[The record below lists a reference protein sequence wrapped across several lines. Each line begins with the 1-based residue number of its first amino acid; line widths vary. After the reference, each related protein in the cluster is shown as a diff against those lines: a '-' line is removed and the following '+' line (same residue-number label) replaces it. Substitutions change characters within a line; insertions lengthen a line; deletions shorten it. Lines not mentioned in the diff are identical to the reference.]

1 MAGLASKL
9 YKELTGEEYDKPNTN
24 SSDTNSKTFQKITG
38 SSNSSATYA
47 SQTERFFK
55 ELTGSNYLSSSSSIT
70 TNNINTDT
78 QPKGKKSFWSKVIN
92 KPSYFDDG
100 WDVGDIPRS
109 LVSTVGQG
117 LTNVGKGFIGSL
129 ESVIDFGGYAIKDIL
144 DAFNTDTTDLGDF
157 LDWNMTSTLFGEN
170 DVANNLEVIN
180 RMRERKGLP
189 KWNSST
195 NENLFWGESA
205 EKPGTWGDDLTKKS
219 LAGTWIRG
227 AEEGIGNLGGLALIG
242 AGASQIVGAALPS
255 TAPTA
260 ALQAAGK
267 YSTSQLAGSMF
278 ASYAMGYSA
287 TRSQAKREGYSDIDA
302 KRAGIIGGVAETIS
316 EQMFDA
322 VKGIA
327 ATGWGSAV
335 TRFASKA
342 IPAGIKTSVNKF
354 FNTAA
359 GEIILSFLEEG
370 SEEVFSNVF
379 TSIGNNIAYYFDNSY
394 LANGMENQ
402 TGNLFIDAKNA
413 ALSEESLDAFIS
425 AGLTAGFLAGDTYIR
440 NQQKEQIIEAY
451 AKDNNISKEEA
462 QAILDGKE
470 QEQGQSEETIQ
481 STIYDNTN
489 TLLNVEEISQMTDI
503 PALKTLIIKLKEDL
517 TNSDINIRDISTEAL
532 QPLVDRINAA
542 QARLDELLAKESE
555 SVKAEVYND
564 ALNEMEKSID
574 NPNDSP
580 VVKAEKIRQ
589 VNKSAETIDDT
600 QNIIKVGEN
609 KKQVRVRDNQVEEDA
624 IGYINAWNQERLSQ
638 GLKPITIIQRSDWSQ
653 EQVRIAEALE
663 AFGRHAIFARDL
675 PGSFV
680 TAETSGETNLS
691 QVLFIN
697 DKNINGLISKS
708 NVTKDS
714 QSMMYAVGHEMFH
727 SLKFEKPEV
736 YNDLVDYVANTI
748 SIDQIIKFMG
758 MYDPK
763 DTQGLLKDM
772 QIDGKF
778 NIEEVLANP
787 KKYAAQY
794 QALFTIAEEMTANE
808 FGGMFTDT
816 EYMTNMAQKAPN
828 LFTKIVEA
836 IKEFFADLDKP
847 IYNSPLTQL
856 QITTLRDN
864 FESIMRDVDNSLS
877 TTKGKVEAIEQ
888 TKVNGLEQNGTKND
902 VQNDE
907 RADTQS
913 ITAEKKE
920 QSKPVRQ
927 KKSVTKWASVKEAF
941 NKANESK
948 DVDDLNSARDIY
960 EQYLSEGRAR
970 SAGFEVGLDNLEN
983 EILGE
988 NEPQVEESVESK
1000 KKPLEKPKNTVQKG
1014 DSTRQKSE
1022 KLTKEV
1028 NLGVQVEKPT
1038 RQVLKKETTQKTKLP
1053 IKETP
1058 VERPSYIKSFDNDVR
1073 SDGSNAYFVFED
1085 VASDNTLTQEE
1096 LKDLK
1101 EHAINVAKTKEIKDD
1116 IRNWTPETMQQ
1127 EEKAIKNVEQRK
1139 EEIETENKTTSGL
1152 QNAWYKVNAAYEDL
1166 LQTSSDAIRNKAIKY
1181 YKEYK
1186 DAGGKRVNDLLEDY
1200 ITETQTKPSL
1210 PKKSI
1215 ETVTPQDDVKIS
1227 TLSVEDRYKMLTK
1240 QYDRY
1245 KKASPSQKTMLLNGL
1260 ITSYNAYKQNGGT
1273 EIIEELEKYSEQD
1286 KSKIEADARQT
1297 FKENLLRRMLPTVEQ
1312 IEAQTPSDME
1322 TSKLATNTILN
1333 TKLMTDEEIED
1344 ILSDSNIRD
1353 YKKMTNEESI
1363 MEAARLLRRDKID
1376 KSYYNI
1382 IDKDSLSSVDVALG
1396 AMILKYMK
1404 GKPMLRN
1411 ARRALFRHIRE
1422 FGTEYGRTIQSFG
1435 LLKMID
1441 ADTFLED
1448 IQDMLAESL
1457 EKIRDSAQHDATLRA
1472 WLREQ
1477 GASSLELS
1485 EAEQMWITEM
1495 FEKANKFDS
1504 DSREYKVT
1512 LARVYAY
1519 IAGKIPKSFTSKLKE
1534 YRRIAMLANMK
1545 TQMRNFLANVGALPT
1560 NFLGDT
1566 FGVIADKELY
1576 KITGVRT
1583 QGLPNFKELGSGAQQ
1598 GLQYAYE
1605 DMQQGIN
1612 TQDINAYE
1620 RQTGDVFDN
1629 NKRFGKFLNIV
1640 NRITNF
1646 GLDLG
1651 DRPFWQAAYNNAL
1664 HNILVLNNR
1673 TEATETDKFLATQEA
1688 DEKTWK
1694 NKGLMA
1700 NLAISIRNAA
1710 NKVHIGE
1717 IGLGDIIL
1725 PFVLTPANLAAA
1737 TYKYSPAALASVVKD
1752 MHSFNQLVKNPTA
1765 TIDEKMIAQK
1775 KVVDSWGKMCAGTV
1789 LYILAAIVAKAGIT
1803 TGDEDDDKDVAA
1815 MMKSLG
1821 WQKYSVKIGDK
1832 YYSYDWVEPIASPF
1846 AVMSEIE
1853 RQKQNGEFD
1862 KNTELGKM
1870 MEVIAQAFNVAGTRI
1885 QDQSFLSGLQSIF
1898 SAHDSFAEGL
1908 IDFSADLPASFVPTA
1923 VKQVAEIFDGKTKM
1937 TYDNNS
1943 VLNTAINKIVAK
1955 IPGLKSKLPTKQTTL
1970 GNDMYTIPN
1979 ADNYRL
1985 GVIGKVFQSMFSP
1998 SNVSIDTSG
2007 EIGDEFFDV
2016 YSRTGDK
2023 SIMPQIAIKN
2033 LTYDSNGDGN
2043 AESYQLT
2050 LEQQSNLQKQMG
2062 VIVTDGMNELMF
2074 NDVYNTATYE
2084 QKATALTSLVQ
2095 YAKGKALEMT
2105 GYIPNYQAKSGNA
2118 AQINKYTNAGL
2129 SVGEAVMYD
2138 SLINPIESNKDEE
2151 GNTITGSQNGKKAY
2165 TIMNMAISDE
2175 AKDVM
2180 LQLISPTSKNPETTD
2195 SLGYLTTEDEF
2206 ISYYAL
2212 PRHDSFVNNKYSRD
2226 DLDIA
2231 KNYFNFN
2238 AVDFTK
2244 YANNLANIK
2253 SDTDANGV
2261 TITNS
2266 KKQKIVNYINTLPI
2280 SAIQKVYLYGI
2291 SGYSVKQWSGELYN
2305 YINGL
2310 NISATKKQELW
2321 KQLGL

>member
-1 MAGLASKL
+1 MVTLSSAMDDYKKLTSATSKTTTLPTNTTSSTSSTSQGITLDSALSDLSKL
-9 YKELTGEEYDKPNTN
+9 TGNTYTN
-24 SSDTNSKTFQKITG
+24 TTDISSP
-38 SSNSSATYA
+38 
-47 SQTERFFK
+47 
-55 ELTGSNYLSSSSSIT
+55 IT

-100 WDVGDIPRS
+100 WDVGDGLRS
-109 LVSTVGQG
+109 VISTVGQG
-117 LTNVGKGFIGSL
+117 ITSIGKGFVGSL
-129 ESVIDFGGYAIKDIL
+129 ENVIDFGGYAIKDIL

-170 DVANNLEVIN
+170 DIANNLEVIN

-195 NENLFWGESA
+195 NANLVWGESA
-205 EKPGTWGDDLTKKS
+205 EKPGTWGEDLNNKS

-227 AEEGIGNLGGLALIG
+227 AEEGIGNLAGLALVG
-242 AGASQIVGAALPS
+242 AGSGQIVGAVLPS

-278 ASYAMGYSA
+278 SSYAMGYSA
-287 TRSQAKREGYSDIDA
+287 TRSQAKREGYSDADA

-322 VKGIA
+322 VKGVA

-354 FNTAA
+354 FNTAT
-359 GEIILSFLEEG
+359 GKIILSFLEEG
-370 SEEVFSNVF
+370 SEEVFSNIF
-379 TSIGNNIAYYFDNSY
+379 SSIGNNIAYYFDNSY
-394 LANGMENQ
+394 SANGMENQ

-481 STIYDNTN
+481 NTIYDNAN
-489 TLLNVEEISQMTDI
+489 TLLTVEEISQMTDI
-503 PALKTLIIKLKEDL
+503 PALETLISKLKEDL
-517 TNSDINIRDISTEAL
+517 TNSDINIRDISTETL

-542 QARLDELLAKESE
+542 QARLDELLTKASE
-555 SVKAEVYND
+555 SVKTEVYND

-580 VVKAEKIRQ
+580 VVKAEKVRQ
-589 VNKSAETIDDT
+589 VNKSAEAIDNT
-600 QNIIKVGEN
+600 QNVIKVAEN
-609 KKQVRVRDNQVEEDA
+609 KAQVRAHDNQVEEDA

-736 YNDLVDYVANTI
+736 YHELVDYVANTI

-758 MYDPK
+758 MYDPQ

-772 QIDGKF
+772 QIERKF
-778 NIEEVLANP
+778 KIEEVLANP

-808 FGGMFTDT
+808 FGGMFTDV

-877 TTKGKVEAIEQ
+877 TTAGLMNEIQSTRNGQQ
-888 TKVNGLEQNGTKND
+888 TTND
-902 VQNDE
+902 VQTQETMQKTQQKTANKTQREQKPKSTRQTSEQKTTWADVTKAYDIANRSDE
-907 RADTQS
+907 IS
-913 ITAEKKE
+913 
-920 QSKPVRQ
+920 
-927 KKSVTKWASVKEAF
+927 SVTNLREVYDKYL
-941 NKANESK
+941 K
-948 DVDDLNSARDIY
+948 DGGKQDA
-960 EQYLSEGRAR
+960 E
-970 SAGFEVGLDNLEN
+970 FETLIDWLEN
-983 EILGE
+983 TFKTP
-988 NEPQVEESVESK
+988 N
-1000 KKPLEKPKNTVQKG
+1000 
-1014 DSTRQKSE
+1014 STRQKSE

-1028 NLGVQVEKPT
+1028 SLGVQVEKPT
-1038 RQVLKKETTQKTKLP
+1038 RKTLTKEATLPAKGTKT
-1053 IKETP
+1053 
-1058 VERPSYIKSFDNDVR
+1058 PSYISKFNTNMRGGKGNAYLAFEDTIVDNDLNPSEIEALR
-1073 SDGSNAYFVFED
+1073 
-1085 VASDNTLTQEE
+1085 
-1096 LKDLK
+1096 
-1101 EHAINVAKTKEIKDD
+1101 EHAIKTANDEETKNS
-1116 IRNWTPETMQQ
+1116 IRNWTPEIMEQENAEIQQ
-1127 EEKAIKNVEQRK
+1127 LTKK
-1139 EEIETENKTTSGL
+1139 ET
-1152 QNAWYKVNAAYEDL
+1152 
-1166 LQTSSDAIRNKAIKY
+1166 SDAQ
-1181 YKEYK
+1181 
-1186 DAGGKRVNDLLEDY
+1186 
-1200 ITETQTKPSL
+1200 ETTKQKSIEIQETKL
-1210 PKKSI
+1210 PKKETTTQEIKPVANQDAKVSI
-1215 ETVTPQDDVKIS
+1215 
-1227 TLSVEDRYKMLTK
+1227 LSLDDRYKMITK

-1363 MEAARLLRRDKID
+1363 MEAARLLRRDKIN

-1411 ARRALFRHIRE
+1411 ARRALWRHIRE
-1422 FGTEYGRTIQSFG
+1422 FGTEYGRTIQSLK

-1519 IAGKIPKSFTSKLKE
+1519 IAGKIPKSFTSRLKE

-1566 FGVIADKELY
+1566 FGAIADKELY

-1598 GLQYAYE
+1598 GLQHAYE
-1605 DMQQGIN
+1605 DMKQGIN

-1629 NKRFGKFLNIV
+1629 NKRVGKFLNIV
-1640 NRITNF
+1640 NRLTNF

-1710 NKVHIGE
+1710 NKVHIGD

-1752 MHSFNQLVKNPTA
+1752 MRSFNQLVKNPTA

-1898 SAHDSFAEGL
+1898 SAHDSIAEGL

-1923 VKQVAEIFDGKTKM
+1923 VKQVADIFDGKTKM
-1937 TYDNNS
+1937 TYDKNS

-2105 GYIPNYQAKSGNA
+2105 GYIPNYQIKSGNA

-2175 AKDVM
+2175 SKDVM
-2180 LQLISPTSKNPETTD
+2180 LQLISPKSNNPETTD

-2206 ISYYAL
+2206 INYYAL

-2238 AVDFTK
+2238 AVDFTN

-2253 SDTDANGV
+2253 SDKDANGV

-2266 KKQKIVNYINTLPI
+2266 KKRKIVNYINTLPI

-2310 NISATKKQELW
+2310 NISAKQKQELW

>member
-1 MAGLASKL
+1 MVTLSSAMDDYKKLTSATSKTTKLPTNTTSSTSSTSQGITLDSALSDLSKL
-9 YKELTGEEYDKPNTN
+9 TGKTYTNTT
-24 SSDTNSKTFQKITG
+24 DI
-38 SSNSSATYA
+38 
-47 SQTERFFK
+47 
-55 ELTGSNYLSSSSSIT
+55 SSSIT

-100 WDVGDIPRS
+100 WDVGDGLRS
-109 LVSTVGQG
+109 VISTVGQG
-117 LTNVGKGFIGSL
+117 ITSIGKGFVGSL

-157 LDWNMTSTLFGEN
+157 LDWNMTSTVFGEN
-170 DVANNLEVIN
+170 DIANNLEVIN

-189 KWNSST
+189 KWNSSI
-195 NENLFWGESA
+195 NENLFWGKSA

-227 AEEGIGNLGGLALIG
+227 AEEGVGNLAGLALVG
-242 AGASQIVGAALPS
+242 AGSGQIVGAALPS

-278 ASYAMGYSA
+278 SSYAMGYSA
-287 TRSQAKREGYSDIDA
+287 TRSQAKREGYSDADA

-354 FNTAA
+354 FNTAT
-359 GEIILSFLEEG
+359 GKIILSFLEEG

-379 TSIGNNIAYYFDNSY
+379 SSIGNNIAYYFDNSY
-394 LANGMENQ
+394 SANGMENQ

-440 NQQKEQIIEAY
+440 NQEKEQIIEAY
-451 AKDNNISKEEA
+451 AKDNNLSKEEA

-481 STIYDNTN
+481 NTIYDNAN
-489 TLLNVEEISQMTDI
+489 TLLTAEEIGQTTDI
-503 PALKTLIIKLKEDL
+503 PALETLISKLKEDL
-517 TNSDINIRDISTEAL
+517 TNSDINIRDISTETL

-542 QARLDELLAKESE
+542 QARLDELLTKASE
-555 SVKAEVYND
+555 SVKTEVYND

-580 VVKAEKIRQ
+580 VVKAEKVRQ
-589 VNKSAETIDDT
+589 VNKSAEAIDNT
-600 QNIIKVGEN
+600 QNVIKVAEN
-609 KKQVRVRDNQVEEDA
+609 KAQVRARDNQVEEDA

-638 GLKPITIIQRSDWSQ
+638 GLKPITVIQRSDWSQ
-653 EQVRIAEALE
+653 EQARIAEALE

-736 YNDLVDYVANTI
+736 YHELVDYVANTI

-758 MYDPK
+758 MYDPQ

-772 QIDGKF
+772 QIERKF
-778 NIEEVLANP
+778 KIEEVLANP

-794 QALFTIAEEMTANE
+794 QALFTIAEEITANE
-808 FGGMFTDT
+808 FGGMFTDV

-877 TTKGKVEAIEQ
+877 TTAGLMNEIQSTRSGHQ
-888 TKVNGLEQNGTKND
+888 TTND
-902 VQNDE
+902 VQ
-907 RADTQS
+907 TQE
-913 ITAEKKE
+913 TMQKT
-920 QSKPVRQ
+920 RQ
-927 KKSVTKWASVKEAF
+927 KTANKTQREQKPKSTRQTSEQKTTWADVTKAYDIANRSDEISSVTNLREVYDKYL
-941 NKANESK
+941 K
-948 DVDDLNSARDIY
+948 DGGKQDA
-960 EQYLSEGRAR
+960 E
-970 SAGFEVGLDNLEN
+970 FETLIDGLEN
-983 EILGE
+983 TFKTP
-988 NEPQVEESVESK
+988 N
-1000 KKPLEKPKNTVQKG
+1000 
-1014 DSTRQKSE
+1014 STRQKSE

-1028 NLGVQVEKPT
+1028 ILGVQVEKPT
-1038 RQVLKKETTQKTKLP
+1038 RKTLTKEATLPAKGTKT
-1053 IKETP
+1053 
-1058 VERPSYIKSFDNDVR
+1058 PSYISKFNTNMRGGKGNAYLAFEDTIVDNDLNPSEIEVLR
-1073 SDGSNAYFVFED
+1073 
-1085 VASDNTLTQEE
+1085 
-1096 LKDLK
+1096 
-1101 EHAINVAKTKEIKDD
+1101 EHAIKTANDEETKNS
-1116 IRNWTPETMQQ
+1116 IRNWTPEIMEQENAEIQQ
-1127 EEKAIKNVEQRK
+1127 LTKK
-1139 EEIETENKTTSGL
+1139 ET
-1152 QNAWYKVNAAYEDL
+1152 
-1166 LQTSSDAIRNKAIKY
+1166 SDAQ
-1181 YKEYK
+1181 
-1186 DAGGKRVNDLLEDY
+1186 
-1200 ITETQTKPSL
+1200 ETTKQKSIEIQETKL
-1210 PKKSI
+1210 PKKETTAQDIKPVVNQDAKVSI
-1215 ETVTPQDDVKIS
+1215 
-1227 TLSVEDRYKMLTK
+1227 LSLDDRYKMITK

-1353 YKKMTNEESI
+1353 YKKLTNEESI
-1363 MEAARLLRRDKID
+1363 MEAARLLRRDKIN

-1411 ARRALFRHIRE
+1411 ARRALWRHIRE
-1422 FGTEYGRTIQSFG
+1422 FGTEYGRTIQSLK

-1457 EKIRDSAQHDATLRA
+1457 EKIRDSAQNDATLRA

-1566 FGVIADKELY
+1566 FGAIADKELY

-1605 DMQQGIN
+1605 DMKQGIN

-1629 NKRFGKFLNIV
+1629 NKRVGKFLNIV
-1640 NRITNF
+1640 NRLTNF

-1710 NKVHIGE
+1710 NKVHIGD

-1752 MHSFNQLVKNPTA
+1752 MRSFNQLVKNPTA

-1898 SAHDSFAEGL
+1898 SAHDSIAEGL

-1923 VKQVAEIFDGKTKM
+1923 VKQVADIFDGKTKM
-1937 TYDNNS
+1937 TYDKNS
-1943 VLNTAINKIVAK
+1943 VLNTAINKVVAK
-1955 IPGLKSKLPTKQTTL
+1955 VPGLKSKLPTKQTTL

-1998 SNVSIDTSG
+1998 SNVSVDTSG

-2016 YSRTGDK
+2016 YSRTGEK

-2050 LEQQSNLQKQMG
+2050 LGQQSNLQKQMG

-2105 GYIPNYQAKSGNA
+2105 GYIPNYQIKSGNA

-2175 AKDVM
+2175 SKDVM
-2180 LQLISPTSKNPETTD
+2180 LQLISPKSNNPETTD

-2206 ISYYAL
+2206 INYYAL

-2238 AVDFTK
+2238 AVDFTN

-2253 SDTDANGV
+2253 SDKDANGV

-2266 KKQKIVNYINTLPI
+2266 KKRKIVNYLNTLPI

-2310 NISATKKQELW
+2310 NISAKQKQELW

>member
-1 MAGLASKL
+1 MVTLSSAMDDYKKLTSATSKTTTLPTNTTSSTSSTSQGITLDSALSDLSKL
-9 YKELTGEEYDKPNTN
+9 TGKTYTNTTDI
-24 SSDTNSKTFQKITG
+24 SSP
-38 SSNSSATYA
+38 
-47 SQTERFFK
+47 
-55 ELTGSNYLSSSSSIT
+55 IT

-100 WDVGDIPRS
+100 WDVGDGLRS
-109 LVSTVGQG
+109 VISTVGQG
-117 LTNVGKGFIGSL
+117 ITSIGKGFVGSF

-170 DVANNLEVIN
+170 DIANNLEVIN

-189 KWNSST
+189 KWNSSI
-195 NENLFWGESA
+195 NENLFWGKSA

-227 AEEGIGNLGGLALIG
+227 AEEGVGNLAGLVLVG
-242 AGASQIVGAALPS
+242 AGANQIVGAALPS

-278 ASYAMGYSA
+278 SSYAMGYSA
-287 TRSQAKREGYSDIDA
+287 TRSQAKREGYSDADA

-322 VKGIA
+322 VKGVA

-354 FNTAA
+354 FNTAT
-359 GEIILSFLEEG
+359 GKIILSFLEEG
-370 SEEVFSNVF
+370 SEEVFSNIF
-379 TSIGNNIAYYFDNSY
+379 SSIGNNIAYYFDNSY
-394 LANGMENQ
+394 SANGMENQ

-481 STIYDNTN
+481 NTIYDNAN
-489 TLLNVEEISQMTDI
+489 TLLTVEEISQMTNI
-503 PALKTLIIKLKEDL
+503 PALETLISKLKEDL
-517 TNSDINIRDISTEAL
+517 TNSDINIRDISTETL

-542 QARLDELLAKESE
+542 QARLDELLTKASE
-555 SVKAEVYND
+555 SVKTEVYND

-580 VVKAEKIRQ
+580 VVKAEKVRQ
-589 VNKSAETIDDT
+589 VNKSAEAIDNT
-600 QNIIKVGEN
+600 QNVIKVAEN
-609 KKQVRVRDNQVEEDA
+609 KAQVRARDNQVEEDA

-736 YNDLVDYVANTI
+736 YHELVDYVANTI

-758 MYDPK
+758 MYDPQ

-772 QIDGKF
+772 QIERKF
-778 NIEEVLANP
+778 KIEEVLANP

-808 FGGMFTDT
+808 FGGMFTDV

-888 TKVNGLEQNGTKND
+888 TKVTPANQEGD
-902 VQNDE
+902 VQNKE
-907 RADTQS
+907 SMEVSNTSAKIS
-913 ITAEKKE
+913 AEKDTSAKKDTSTR
-920 QSKPVRQ
+920 QNKP
-927 KKSVTKWASVKEAF
+927 VTKWASVKEAF

-948 DVDDLNSARDIY
+948 DIDDLNSARDIY

-988 NEPQVEESVESK
+988 NEPQVEESVEPK

-1028 NLGVQVEKPT
+1028 SLGVQVEKPT
-1038 RQVLKKETTQKTKLP
+1038 RKTLTKEATLPAKGTKT
-1053 IKETP
+1053 
-1058 VERPSYIKSFDNDVR
+1058 PSYISKFNTNMRGGKGNAYLAFEDTIVDNDLNPSEIEVLR
-1073 SDGSNAYFVFED
+1073 
-1085 VASDNTLTQEE
+1085 
-1096 LKDLK
+1096 
-1101 EHAINVAKTKEIKDD
+1101 EHAIKTADD
-1116 IRNWTPETMQQ
+1116 EETKNSIRNWTPEIMEQENAEIQQ
-1127 EEKAIKNVEQRK
+1127 LTKK
-1139 EEIETENKTTSGL
+1139 ET
-1152 QNAWYKVNAAYEDL
+1152 
-1166 LQTSSDAIRNKAIKY
+1166 SDAQ
-1181 YKEYK
+1181 
-1186 DAGGKRVNDLLEDY
+1186 
-1200 ITETQTKPSL
+1200 ETTKQKSIEIQETKL
-1210 PKKSI
+1210 PKKETTAQDIKPVVNQDAKVSI
-1215 ETVTPQDDVKIS
+1215 
-1227 TLSVEDRYKMLTK
+1227 LSLDDRYKMIIK

-1286 KSKIEADARQT
+1286 KSKIEANARQT

-1353 YKKMTNEESI
+1353 YKKLTNEESI
-1363 MEAARLLRRDKID
+1363 MEAARLLRRDKIN

-1411 ARRALFRHIRE
+1411 ARRALWRHIRE
-1422 FGTEYGRTIQSFG
+1422 FGTEYGRTIQSLK

-1566 FGVIADKELY
+1566 FGAIADKELY

-1605 DMQQGIN
+1605 DMKQGIN

-1620 RQTGDVFDN
+1620 QQTGDVFDN
-1629 NKRFGKFLNIV
+1629 NKPIQKFLNIV

-1673 TEATETDKFLATQEA
+1673 TEATATDKFLATQEA

-1710 NKVHIGE
+1710 NKVHIGD

-1752 MHSFNQLVKNPTA
+1752 MRSFNQLVKNPTA

-1898 SAHDSFAEGL
+1898 SAHDSIAEGL

-1923 VKQVAEIFDGKTKM
+1923 VKQVADIFDGKTKM
-1937 TYDNNS
+1937 TYDKNS

-2105 GYIPNYQAKSGNA
+2105 GYIPNYQIKSGNA

-2175 AKDVM
+2175 SKDVM
-2180 LQLISPTSKNPETTD
+2180 LQLISPKSNNPETTD

-2206 ISYYAL
+2206 INYYAL

-2226 DLDIA
+2226 DLAIA

-2238 AVDFTK
+2238 AVDFTN

-2253 SDTDANGV
+2253 SDKDANGV

-2266 KKQKIVNYINTLPI
+2266 KKRKIVNYINTLPI

-2310 NISATKKQELW
+2310 NISAKQKQELW